1 VKHTFLSKTIG
12 MLGLLSTLSVI
23 VSTGIQ
29 QTVQAQIP
37 ASLSIADIVAQSGG
51 EYDDN
56 TQDFDIL
63 LNALKENNLVDA
75 VAAEDASLTVFAPTD
90 EAFLK
95 FSRFFGYTG
104 NEESAVLDSI
114 NKRLSVFNQ
123 ENLADG
129 GTDPNQYN
137 LRDVLLYH
145 VSNGAITSA
154 DLQNSPEGKAITTL
168 YPSEPIPLTYFNGR
182 LVDAAPNLFSAR
194 LVSKL
199 TDIQASN
206 GIVHGIDRVL
216 FPTYISSTAPEPASL
231 TSAAGAPM
239 TIADIIAQG
248 GKLDDNNDQDF
259 DILALLLRDTEMMDL
274 LADPDANLTFFAPND
289 AAFMNTSL
297 YDQAPIERK
306 DGYTSPEWSAH
317 ARFMNEINMVENSLR
332 LSKNL
337 GLTRDNT
344 ITAQDELTLLQE
356 VLKYH
361 LSQGAKT
368 AAEVQASPSISTLL
382 EGNSITPKDGD
393 LVDESSSFVDPQ
405 LQTNKADIQASNGTI
420 HAIDSFLLP
429 RFVQDARNE
438 ENRLLREQG
447 F

>member
-154 DLQNSPEGKAITTL
+154 DLQNSPEGKDITTL
-168 YPSEPIPLTYFNGR
+168 YPGEPIPLTYFNGR

-194 LVSKL
+194 LVSEL

-248 GKLDDNNDQDF
+248 GELDDNNDQDF
-259 DILALLLRDTEMMDL
+259 DILALLLRDAEMMDL
-274 LADPDANLTFFAPND
+274 LADPNANLTFFAPID

-297 YDQAPIERK
+297 YDQEPIKRK

-317 ARFMNEINMVENSLR
+317 MRFMGEINMMEYSLR
-332 LSKNL
+332 IAKNL
-337 GLTRDNT
+337 GLTRGNLVS
-344 ITAQDELTLLQE
+344 AQDELTLVQE

-368 AAEVQASPSISTLL
+368 AAEVQSSPISTLL

-393 LVDESSSFVDPQ
+393 LVDESSSFADPQ
-405 LQTNKADIQASNGTI
+405 LQTNKVDIQASNGTI

-429 RFVQDARNE
+429 RFVQDARDG
-438 ENRLLREQG
+438 ENRFLREQG